1 MLLLCLVDP
10 ISFLPQC
17 QMSLLY
23 DLPMEYHYRKYLPI
37 LLWFLE
43 HHSQI
48 IHLPHPFRFVV
59 ELFAWGISIGCSVT
73 MALTVPNPPLIT
85 LYPVWILGCS
95 MYAWA
100 AYTRKSFGMI
110 ANYLLL
116 VTIDS
121 VGLFRMV
128 YI

>member
-1 MLLLCLVDP
+1 MNNVLSGIIDW
-10 ISFLPQC
+10 IR
-17 QMSLLY
+17 
-23 DLPMEYHYRKYLPI
+23 DDYRT
-37 LLWFLE
+37 
-43 HHSQI
+43 
-48 IHLPHPFRFVV
+48 HPFRFVV
-59 ELFAWGISIGCSVT
+59 ELFAWGISIGCSIT

-121 VGLFRMV
+121 VGLARML
-128 YI
+128 IN